1 MVKTQ
6 KNELAALGLV
16 NRHPMHGYALNQE
29 IKQMGLEHW
38 TTVSRSSIYAALR
51 RLAKKG
57 AVSVTKEREGHMP
70 MRSVYHITPMGR
82 EMLGEILRG
91 AVSYIGPED
100 RYFYLGVA
108 FADGLPMD
116 EIVEILDIRC
126 RRLGE
131 LAEQEKA
138 DTEYCEKHIP
148 HLMHIILMTRTGRKH
163 MEIEHEFCRD
173 LLDFF
178 RANPDYFNHLIELR
192 EAAKEA
198 HEN

>member
-16 NRHPMHGYALNQE
+16 NRHPMHGYALNQA

-57 AVSVTKEREGHMP
+57 AVSVTKEREGQMP
-70 MRSVYHITPMGR
+70 MRSVYHITSMGR
-82 EMLGEILRG
+82 DLLKDILRG

-100 RYFYLGVA
+100 RYFYLGIA
-108 FADGLPMD
+108 FAEGLSMN
-116 EIVEILDIRC
+116 EIIELLEIRC
-126 RRLGE
+126 GRLGE

-138 DTEYCEKHIP
+138 DTKHCEEHIP
-148 HLMHIILMTRTGRKH
+148 HLTHIILMTQTGQKH
-163 MEIEHEFCRD
+163 LEVEYDFCCRLLEF
-173 LLDFF
+173 FKS
-178 RANPDYFNHLIELR
+178 NPEYFQGLR
-192 EAAKEA
+192 EATHDE
-198 HEN
+198 

>member
-16 NRHPMHGYALNQE
+16 NREPMHGYALNQA

-82 EMLGEILRG
+82 DLLRDILRG

-100 RYFYLGVA
+100 RYFYLGIA
-108 FADGLPMD
+108 FAEALPMG
-116 EIVEILDIRC
+116 ELIELLEFRC

-131 LAEQEKA
+131 ELEREKA
-138 DTEYCEKHIP
+138 DTEHCEQHIP
-148 HLMHIILMTRTGRKH
+148 HLSHIVLMTRTGQKH
-163 MEIEHEFCRD
+163 LIIEYDFCCNLLEF
-173 LLDFF
+173 FKT
-178 RANPDYFNHLIELR
+178 NPDYFHRLR
-192 EAAKEA
+192 EVVNDE
-198 HEN
+198 